1 MIRLRRLAKIV
12 RVVGKYR
19 LDELLDKDNLPFT
32 VRAALAPAVLFGKA
46 KNKANR
52 GERLRLALEELGPIF
67 IKFGADIAG
76 YQVWSSRQQLTEL
89 NKNRP

>member
-46 KNKANR
+46 KNKAK
-52 GERLRLALEELGPIF
+52 GVL
-67 IKFGADIAG
+67 
-76 YQVWSSRQQLTEL
+76 
-89 NKNRP
+89 